1 MRGDRIVL
9 VKNKDY
15 HVKGL
20 PKLDRVTF
28 RFIPDPN
35 AALAAL
41 KAGDVDASRFGLGPE
56 HVDEL
61 QEGRALPGDRG
72 RHHQRRDPVA

>member
-20 PKLDRVTF
+20 PKLDRVTY

-41 KAGDVDASRFGLGPE
+41 KAGDVDVSRVRHRARAACTSSRRTRASR
-56 HVDEL
+56 
-61 QEGRALPGDRG
+61 
-72 RHHQRRDPVA
+72 